1 MSECSWPGCKAEAN
15 HGANCYMHFRAY
27 GAGNLGGGIKEEPE
41 PAEKP
46 KKPIAKKSVK
56 AAKDDKEYK
65 KLVKLMLSENDK
77 CEMKVPGV
85 CTGKANG
92 LHHKR
97 KRGKHTMKDK
107 KNLLRACNACN
118 GWVEAN
124 PIEAEKLGLVE
135 TKFKQ
140 TV

>member
-1 MSECSWPGCKAEAN
+1 MAKCNWVTCNEEATQGV
-15 HGANCYMHFRAY
+15 HCFHHYRQWGLTASY
-27 GAGNLGGGIKEEPE
+27 GSIKEVI
-41 PAEKP
+41 EKP
-46 KKPIAKKSVK
+46 KPQPIAKKSVK
-56 AAKDDKEYK
+56 AAKNDKEYK
-65 KLVKLMLSENDK
+65 KLVKLMLAENDK

-85 CTGKANG
+85 CTGKAQG

-97 KRGKHTMKDK
+97 KRGKHTLKDK

-118 GWVEAN
+118 GWVEKF

-140 TV
+140 PQ